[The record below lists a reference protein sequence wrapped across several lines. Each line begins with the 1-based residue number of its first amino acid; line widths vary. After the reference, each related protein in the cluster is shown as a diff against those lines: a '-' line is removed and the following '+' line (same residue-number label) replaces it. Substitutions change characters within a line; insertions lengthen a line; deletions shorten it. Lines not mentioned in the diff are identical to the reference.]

1 MFVIDMLC
9 KYLNGCHKGGVLCM
23 SAIKKIAVR
32 ALCVILDSWIMC
44 DMYIALGCMI
54 CFKAHVLALF

>member
-1 MFVIDMLC
+1 
-9 KYLNGCHKGGVLCM
+9 M